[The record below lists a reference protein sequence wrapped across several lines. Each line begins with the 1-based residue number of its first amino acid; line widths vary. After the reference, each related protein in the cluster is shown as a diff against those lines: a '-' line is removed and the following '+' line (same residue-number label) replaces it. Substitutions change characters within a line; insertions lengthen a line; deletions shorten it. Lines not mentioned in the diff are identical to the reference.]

1 MQKGGARMV
10 ARKATRKLIHFYLDT
25 ALLKH
30 LDRLA
35 KKYGLNRT
43 DVMRAALVYY
53 LERGLKPEKGGG

>member
-1 MQKGGARMV
+1 MV

-35 KKYGLNRT
+35 KKYGLTRT

-53 LERGLKPEKGGG
+53 LEKGLKPEKGGE

>member
-1 MQKGGARMV
+1 MV
-10 ARKATRKLIHFYLDT
+10 ARKATSKLIHFYLDT
-25 ALLKH
+25 ALLKQ

-35 KKYGLNRT
+35 KRYGLTRT